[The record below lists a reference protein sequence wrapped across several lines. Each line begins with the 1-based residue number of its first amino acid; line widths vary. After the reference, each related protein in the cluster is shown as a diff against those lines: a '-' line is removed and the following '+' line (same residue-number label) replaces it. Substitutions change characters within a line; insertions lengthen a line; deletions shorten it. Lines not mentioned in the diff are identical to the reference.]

1 MSIHNTCLKSFIEI
15 VPSCFQAGGLRAA
28 VEIMRSGQHDRLVVV
43 DAMQRPIGL
52 LHSHR
57 LLSHLLSNEFI
68 SHLNVNTIDRL
79 GSLSALEAS
88 LLEPLVVQPAHL
100 TLAKSW
106 EVLQQLQS
114 PLALVDAQE
123 QFLGLLD
130 PLKVVQFFAQPAI
143 GISISAIANTRQIP
157 PGTAPPQPYSA
168 VLLPLIQ
175 LLEQMPLPFML
186 QTGTGQVI
194 TQNSAWVQQVG
205 EILDPSWVGRD
216 AAAQFSRTGRQVG
229 ETTSPQEQREVPG
242 EAESTVLSLCQLG
255 NEPNTCI
262 CICPM
267 KNGQERALQ
276 FVKIPLGKTLPG
288 AAVPMEWFHTDSR
301 SDSRSGQS
309 VTPTDYNHFQ
319 LAAFTLDDLE
329 RNRHYGASFTST
341 QTTTVVGSFG
351 AAKKA
356 GLPLFAPQAEET
368 LWIVMAQDVTE
379 QQQLARELTAKNAD
393 LIQLNR
399 LKDEFLAC
407 ISHELKT
414 PLTAVLGLSNL
425 LKDQMIGKLNDRQER
440 YAQLIYQSGRHLMM
454 VVNDILDLTRME
466 TGQVELMLEPV
477 TISSVCE
484 RAIEQAQQLKS
495 IEEKPDQAVQPADSP
510 SPPPFLVE
518 IEPGLET
525 LVADELRLR
534 QMLVNL
540 LSNALKFTE
549 VSGQIGLK
557 VNHWAG
563 WIAFTVWDTG
573 IGIPADKQ
581 HLIFQKFQQLENPLT
596 RRFEGTGLG
605 LVLTQR
611 LARLHGGDVTFTSK
625 EGQGSQFTLLLP
637 PSPPKQ
643 ELLAKAPQTTAA
655 DESYLVASKTVPA
668 SPPRSDG
675 LVLVVEAVPRYVD
688 ELNELL
694 MELGYLV
701 IIARSGTEA
710 LEKARRLQP
719 RVIFLNPLLPL
730 LSGWD
735 VLTLLKSDPQLRHI
749 PIVVTATRAEKEQA
763 YRNHADSFLNLPIR
777 AKGLQQVLDRL
788 MTDEPSHPEKSD
800 NSTISLAVLR
810 LRVSAQANDG
820 ELLPIAQPRS
830 TTPTTESCDL
840 NNLLHAQHYR
850 VLEADDLDQAEL
862 LARVWQPKVILL
874 DGALPNPQEYLK
886 SLSQHHFL
894 ASLPIVTLD
903 QAMTEAANQIPGLSV
918 FPCLVELSSAVGAE
932 LPQASALLQA
942 IQVATGYAWR
952 PLILAVDTSLILDL
966 ADADELEE
974 SQQHVQQTEWL
985 GALMQYVQT
994 AGYRSVIGHSWT
1006 EVLRRLQHQNA
1017 DLLLICWH
1025 GAVSNQAIVR
1035 AIVNLRRLARQI
1047 PIVILD
1053 YSPQPKTDSAAAQAA
1068 GLPDS
1073 VRKLAACVLPASA
1086 PIPEMLEQIQRLLQ
1100 QPVRVLRKGFSLGK
1114 TFPQFK

>member
-1 MSIHNTCLKSFIEI
+1 MSIHNTCLKSFVEI
-15 VPSCFQAGGLRAA
+15 VPSCCQASGLQTA
-28 VEIMRSGQHDRLVVV
+28 VEIARSGQHDRLVVV
-43 DAMQRPIGL
+43 DAAQRPIGL
-52 LHSHR
+52 IHSHH
-57 LLSHLLSNEFI
+57 LLSHLLSNGFT
-68 SHLNVNTIDRL
+68 LPLDVNTIDRL
-79 GSLSALEAS
+79 RDLSVLEAP
-88 LLEPLVVQPAHL
+88 LLKPLIVLPAQV

-106 EVLQQLQS
+106 EIVQRLQS
-114 PLALVDAQE
+114 PLALVNEQE

-130 PLKVVQFFAQPAI
+130 PLKLMRFLAKSSI
-143 GISISAIANTRQIP
+143 GASRSPETKMRQVSSASS
-157 PGTAPPQPYSA
+157 PPQPYSA
-168 VLLPLIQ
+168 VLFPLIQ

-205 EILDPSWVGRD
+205 ELLDPSWVGRD
-216 AAAQFSRTGRQVG
+216 AAAQFSQAGDRVKMAP
-229 ETTSPQEQREVPG
+229 SPQEQPEVSGKAP
-242 EAESTVLSLCQLG
+242 STMLSLCQLG
-255 NEPNTCI
+255 REPNTCI

-288 AAVPMEWFHTDSR
+288 AAVSMEWFHADP
-301 SDSRSGQS
+301 QS
-309 VTPTDYNHFQ
+309 ERLVEPTEYNHFQ
-319 LAAFTLDDLE
+319 LAAFTIDDSE

-341 QTTTVVGSFG
+341 QATTIASSFG
-351 AAKKA
+351 ATKKA
-356 GLPLFAPQAEET
+356 GLSLFAPQTEET

-379 QQQLARELTAKNAD
+379 QQHLARELTAKNAD

-466 TGQVELMLEPV
+466 TGQLELMLEPV

-484 RAIEQAQQLKS
+484 RAIEQAQQLRS
-495 IEEKPDQAVQPADSP
+495 IEEKSEQSTQLTDST
-510 SPPPFLVE
+510 SPPSFLVE
-518 IEPGLET
+518 IEPGLKT

-549 VSGQIGLK
+549 MGGQIGLK

-643 ELLAKAPQTTAA
+643 EPLTKATQAILATESPLAAPKPIPT
-655 DESYLVASKTVPA
+655 
-668 SPPRSDG
+668 SPLKSDG

-688 ELNELL
+688 ELNDLL
-694 MELGYLV
+694 TELGYLV

-777 AKGLQQVLDRL
+777 AKALQQVLDRL
-788 MTDEPSHPEKSD
+788 MTDEPTQTERSD
-800 NSTISLAVLR
+800 SPSVSLAVLR
-810 LRVSAQANDG
+810 LRVSSQDNN
-820 ELLPIAQPRS
+820 EKF
-830 TTPTTESCDL
+830 TPPHPLSPNSAEAFDL
-840 NNLLHAQHYR
+840 NTLLHAHHYR
-850 VLEADDLDQAEL
+850 VLEADDLEQAEL

-874 DGALPNPQEYLK
+874 DGALADPLEYLQA
-886 SLSQHHFL
+886 LSQHHFL

-918 FPCLVELSSAVGAE
+918 FPCLVELSPTRGAE
-932 LPQASALLQA
+932 LPKTSALLQA

-952 PLILAVDTSLILDL
+952 PLILAVDTSLIPDL
-966 ADADELEE
+966 ADAGDLEK

-994 AGYRSVIGHSWT
+994 AGYRSVIGHSWA

-1025 GAVSNQAIVR
+1025 GATQPTIVQ
-1035 AIVNLRRLARQI
+1035 AIVNLRRLAKQV

-1053 YSPQPKTDSAAAQAA
+1053 YSLTAETDLATADTA

-1100 QPVRVLRKGFSLGK
+1100 QPIGA
-1114 TFPQFK
+1114 